1 MKNTARVVGDS
12 GIQHFF
18 ALILCLCA
26 AESAIAAEDS
36 RRDAT
41 VRAVESA
48 MPSVVNIST
57 ETVVE
62 VHDPLE
68 NVFRDFFGRYW
79 GRYPQQS
86 LGSGVI
92 FDEEGYIL
100 TNLHVV
106 RRASRITV
114 TLADGRI
121 FEAKPLVGTTK
132 TDVALLKL
140 VTAKDEKFQA
150 VRFAK
155 ADDLLL
161 GETVLALGN
170 PFGLGGTVTKG
181 ILSSKARR
189 PPTEVES
196 LAVAD
201 WLQTDA
207 AINPGNSGG
216 PLVNIKGELIGLNV
230 AIFKEGQGIGFAIP
244 ISRVTE
250 ALTELFTPERM
261 KSMWF
266 GARIEARGKGLTVA
280 QIEPESPAELAG
292 LKLGDRVIRVN
303 NTSPESV
310 IEFNREI
317 IATNSGSHVRITVD
331 RKGTTETINV
341 QLIPESAFFNDQLI
355 SQKLG
360 VELKKVTPEM
370 ISRMGNRV
378 VEGLIVTDV
387 ERDGPADK
395 AGLKE
400 GHILR
405 GINGEAVDQVL
416 KAAQLVHA
424 KKSGERIRLNLVVP
438 RSIGH
443 FLQLLSVDREA
454 VVR

>member
-1 MKNTARVVGDS
+1 
-12 GIQHFF
+12 
-18 ALILCLCA
+18 
-26 AESAIAAEDS
+26 
-36 RRDAT
+36 
-41 VRAVESA
+41 

-292 LKLGDRVIRVN
+292 LKLDDRVIRVN

-378 VEGLIVTDV
+378 VEGLIVTGV

-416 KAAQLVHA
+416 KAAQLVHV